1 MTPDVLFAE
10 AQIDARVNALA
21 SLIAADYDRPTLA
34 APILSGAFVFAADFL
49 RALARKGLSLPV
61 EFLWLRSYADA
72 REPSARVSV
81 LVAPGTAVRGRH
93 VLLIDGVL
101 DHGRTLETAKQLLV
115 TSGVRRITTTV
126 AVDKRRDGA
135 LLQADHAAFTHVDR
149 FIVGYGMDDAGMYRA
164 LPYIGAAD

>member
-1 MTPDVLFAE
+1 VTPDVLFTE

-21 SLIAADYDRPTLA
+21 NLIASDHDRPTLA
-34 APILSGAFVFAADFL
+34 APILSGAFVFAADLL

-61 EFLWLRSYADA
+61 EFLWLRSYAHA
-72 REPSARVSV
+72 RAPSDQVSV
-81 LVAPGTAVRGRH
+81 LVAPGTAVRGSH

-101 DHGRTLETAKQLLV
+101 DHGRTLETAKRLLV
-115 TSGVRRITTTV
+115 ASEVRRITTAV
-126 AVDKRRDGA
+126 AVDKRHDGA

-164 LPYIGAAD
+164 LPYIGTAD